1 MIKLAWDKYTDRLIP
16 VIVQDRV
23 SKTVLMQAYISE
35 EALRLTLETGDAHYF
50 SRSRN
55 EIWRK
60 GARSG
65 NTQKIIKVI
74 VDCDCDSLLYIV
86 DQKGNACHTGE
97 YSCYYTE
104 IKSSDL

>member
-1 MIKLAWDKYTDRLIP
+1 MMKLAWDKYTDRLIP
-16 VIVQDRV
+16 VIVQDSI

-35 EALRLTLETGDAHYF
+35 ESLRLTLETGDAHYF
-50 SRSRN
+50 SRSRK

-60 GARSG
+60 GAVSG
-65 NTQKIIKVI
+65 STQKIINVM
-74 VDCDCDSLLYIV
+74 VDCDLDSLLYIV

-97 YSCYYTE
+97 YSCYYRE